1 MIVAHRAGFVSIL
14 GLPNAG
20 KSTLLNAFLGR
31 RLSGVSPKPQTT
43 RHRILGIL
51 NTPDCQAVFV
61 DTPGWLEKAGDP
73 LQEAL
78 RVQSKRAARE
88 DADIAILVVEPFKPT
103 AEEVTAMARLVPK
116 NCPLFLAV
124 NKADLLKG
132 QDQLDAV
139 IGAWAPEVKATE
151 VFTVSAL
158 KGMDVDLLKEAVL
171 ALLPESPPFY
181 DKEQLSDRW
190 ERFFASEFVR
200 EQIFAL
206 YSAEIPH
213 ACAVVIEEYKETP
226 RRDLVFATVHVERE
240 SQKGILIGKNG
251 EALKKLTER
260 AQAAIEQFTGRKAV
274 LEVWV
279 KVRKDWRKDMRSL
292 KEFGYLE

>member
-1 MIVAHRAGFVSIL
+1 MAHRAGFVSIL

-31 RLSGVSPKPQTT
+31 RLSSVSPKPQTT

-51 NTPDCQAVFV
+51 NTPDAQAVFV

-88 DADIAILVVEPFKPT
+88 DADLAILVVEPFKP
-103 AEEVTAMARLVPK
+103 AAADVAAIARLVPK
-116 NCPLFLAV
+116 GCPVLLAV
-124 NKADLLKG
+124 NKADIARA
-132 QDQLDAV
+132 QEQLDGVAAAWTAAV
-139 IGAWAPEVKATE
+139 KTAA

-158 KGMDVDLLKEAVL
+158 KGMDVDALRAAVL
-171 ALLPESPPFY
+171 ERLPESPPFY
-181 DKEQLSDRW
+181 DKDQLSDRW
-190 ERFFASEFVR
+190 ERFFASEFIR
-200 EQIFAL
+200 EQIFAQ

-226 RRDLVFATVHVERE
+226 RRDLVWATVHVERE

-251 EALKKLTER
+251 EALKKLSER
-260 AQAAIEQFTGRKAV
+260 AEAAIASFTGRKAV
-274 LEVWV
+274 LELWV
-279 KVRKDWRKDMRSL
+279 KVRKDWRKDLRAL
-292 KEFGYLE
+292 KEFGYLDG

>member
-1 MIVAHRAGFVSIL
+1 MAHRAGFVSIL

-51 NTPDCQAVFV
+51 NAPDTQAVFV

-88 DADIAILVVEPFKPT
+88 DADVAILVVEPFKP
-103 AEEVTAMARLVPK
+103 AAADVTAMARLVPK

-139 IGAWAPEVKATE
+139 VAAWTAEVKAAE
-151 VFTVSAL
+151 VFAVSAL
-158 KGMDVDLLKEAVL
+158 KGMDVDALRQAVL
-171 ALLPESPPFY
+171 KVLPESPPFY
-181 DKEQLSDRW
+181 DKDQLSDRW
-190 ERFFASEFVR
+190 ERFFASEFIR
-200 EQIFAL
+200 EQLFSL

-226 RRDLVFATVHVERE
+226 RRDLVWATVHVERE

-279 KVRKDWRKDMRSL
+279 KVRKDWRKDARSL
-292 KEFGYLE
+292 KEFGYLD